1 MFAATSFLPI
11 ILNVLV
17 MPKKKKIRAFRG
29 LNLNFQL
36 NFHFK
41 PFLAILVVI
50 WSLVAKVVFYAS
62 KSSF

>member
-29 LNLNFQL
+29 LNLSFQP
-36 NFHFK
+36 NSHFR
-41 PFLAILVVI
+41 PFLAILAVI
-50 WSLVAKVVFYAS
+50 LS
-62 KSSF
+62 